1 MMSDAETK
9 PRLLS
14 RALRPCPDELFQL
27 GFQLSRRSG
36 GPAADRLTAYA
47 LFDLA
52 ARQGSIEAKVYRH
65 ELSGEMCGATI
76 WMRGARQSGCESL
89 IATNGLMFYVCFVG
103 KR

>member
-14 RALRPCPDELFQL
+14 RALRPGPDELFQL

-65 ELSGEMCGATI
+65 ELSGEMEPSEIVDAQQL
-76 WMRGARQSGCESL
+76 ARVWLNEP
-89 IATNGLMFYVCFVG
+89 
-103 KR
+103 